1 MLIDEQK
8 KHIWKDANALVVD
21 RYSDPRDIE
30 EGLQFM
36 KGMLG
41 ANALS
46 IEVLECIYNF
56 YSAGLMP
63 VLKTEHLNIE

>member
-1 MLIDEQK
+1 MLIDGQK
-8 KHIWKDANALVVD
+8 KHRWEDANALVVD

-46 IEVLECIYNF
+46 IEVLECIY
-56 YSAGLMP
+56 
-63 VLKTEHLNIE
+63 